1 MRKKN
6 AVAPAAL
13 GLLLLLAWD
22 AAARFGLVNANF
34 LPAPAEVAKR
44 AYEGL
49 RDGYLASATWATLE
63 EALLGASAAAAVG
76 VPLGYALARWGAFA
90 RAVQPYIGAS
100 QAVPAVAVAPLLTI
114 WIGYGTVSITVLCA
128 IMVVFPMIVT
138 TAAGISRVDADVL
151 GALLDDPRAHAIA
164 AESGPSA
171 ILRRLI
177 PLWREHGTVRTD
189 WSAEEQAAALELL
202 LIGYFA
208 AQTRTISPG
217 MAEDR
222 AGALGM
228 SISAMLQA
236 SQPTKADSVPLA
248 SRVSDLLDEHA
259 EQLQNAQAEHRRE

>member
-1 MRKKN
+1 MTPMSVAQKSSRAAKVLAAAEDLVVKQGFKGVTMS
-6 AVAPAAL
+6 AVAQRAHVGKGTPYLYWNTKEDLFLEIIARS
-13 GLLLLLAWD
+13 LAD
-22 AAARFGLVNANF
+22 VLHNLAVRVR
-34 LPAPAEVAKR
+34 AE
-44 AYEGL
+44 
-49 RDGYLASATWATLE
+49 
-63 EALLGASAAAAVG
+63 
-76 VPLGYALARWGAFA
+76 PALAVAERLCVALAKAWLERPLV
-90 RAVQPYIGAS
+90 RALQ
-100 QAVPAVAVAPLLTI
+100 
-114 WIGYGTVSITVLCA
+114 
-128 IMVVFPMIVT
+128 VT
-138 TAAGISRVDADVL
+138 DADVL
-151 GALLDDPRAHAIA
+151 GALLDDPRDHAIA
-164 AESGPSA
+164 AESRASA

-177 PLWREHGTVRTD
+177 PLWR
-189 WSAEEQAAALELL
+189 EQAAALELL

>member
-1 MRKKN
+1 MTPMSVAQKSSRAAIAAAEDLVVKQGFKGVTMS
-6 AVAPAAL
+6 AVAQRAHVGKGTPYLYWNTKEDLFLEIIARS
-13 GLLLLLAWD
+13 LAD
-22 AAARFGLVNANF
+22 VLHNLAVRVR
-34 LPAPAEVAKR
+34 AE
-44 AYEGL
+44 
-49 RDGYLASATWATLE
+49 
-63 EALLGASAAAAVG
+63 
-76 VPLGYALARWGAFA
+76 PALAVAERLCVALAKAWLERPLV
-90 RAVQPYIGAS
+90 RALQ
-100 QAVPAVAVAPLLTI
+100 
-114 WIGYGTVSITVLCA
+114 
-128 IMVVFPMIVT
+128 VT
-138 TAAGISRVDADVL
+138 DADVL

>member
-1 MRKKN
+1 MLHNLAVRVRAEPAL
-6 AVAPAAL
+6 AVAERL
-13 GLLLLLAWD
+13 C
-22 AAARFGLVNANF
+22 V
-34 LPAPAEVAKR
+34 
-44 AYEGL
+44 
-49 RDGYLASATWATLE
+49 
-63 EALLGASAAAAVG
+63 
-76 VPLGYALARWGAFA
+76 ALAKAWLERPLV
-90 RAVQPYIGAS
+90 RALQ
-100 QAVPAVAVAPLLTI
+100 
-114 WIGYGTVSITVLCA
+114 
-128 IMVVFPMIVT
+128 VT
-138 TAAGISRVDADVL
+138 DADVL

>member
-1 MRKKN
+1 VKQGFKGVTMS
-6 AVAPAAL
+6 AVAQRAHVGKGTPYLYWNTKEDLFLEIIARS
-13 GLLLLLAWD
+13 LAD
-22 AAARFGLVNANF
+22 VLHNLAVRVR
-34 LPAPAEVAKR
+34 AE
-44 AYEGL
+44 
-49 RDGYLASATWATLE
+49 
-63 EALLGASAAAAVG
+63 
-76 VPLGYALARWGAFA
+76 PALAVAERLCVALAKAWLERPLV
-90 RAVQPYIGAS
+90 RALQ
-100 QAVPAVAVAPLLTI
+100 
-114 WIGYGTVSITVLCA
+114 
-128 IMVVFPMIVT
+128 VT
-138 TAAGISRVDADVL
+138 DADVL

>member
-1 MRKKN
+1 MTTMSVAQKSRAAKVLAAAEELVVKQGFKGVTMS
-6 AVAPAAL
+6 AVAQRAHVGKGTPYLYWNTKEDLFLEIIARS
-13 GLLLLLAWD
+13 LAD
-22 AAARFGLVNANF
+22 VLHNLAVRVR
-34 LPAPAEVAKR
+34 AE
-44 AYEGL
+44 
-49 RDGYLASATWATLE
+49 
-63 EALLGASAAAAVG
+63 
-76 VPLGYALARWGAFA
+76 PALAVAERLCVALAKAWLERPLV
-90 RAVQPYIGAS
+90 RALQ
-100 QAVPAVAVAPLLTI
+100 
-114 WIGYGTVSITVLCA
+114 
-128 IMVVFPMIVT
+128 VT
-138 TAAGISRVDADVL
+138 DADVL